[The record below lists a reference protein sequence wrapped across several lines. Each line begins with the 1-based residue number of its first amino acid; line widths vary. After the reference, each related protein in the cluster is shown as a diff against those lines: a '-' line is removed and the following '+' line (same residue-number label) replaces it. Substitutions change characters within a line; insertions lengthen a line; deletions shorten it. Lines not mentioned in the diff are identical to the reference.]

1 MILVIDNRSYLVLST
16 WKSKNQ
22 CRQQP
27 SLIFFRIKKKF
38 PLKLLQLF
46 DVKANDNQ
54 VHILISAMIILPWE
68 LYFCTTFPFV
78 KVQTFF
84 FFHSVM
90 PDSKDG
96 TNILIWGNLK
106 FQISVVHGEVC
117 RPSDKMCN
125 SNYNVWFCVVEFFIK
140 WHFTKTWKKS
150 NWAQQESNLW
160 SLDCLLKWSAFEI
173 SEIY

>member
-1 MILVIDNRSYLVLST
+1 MTVIDNRTYLVLST
-16 WKSKNQ
+16 WKSRNQ

-27 SLIFFRIKKKF
+27 SLIFFRIKKEV

-54 VHILISAMIILPWE
+54 VQILISAMIILPWE

-117 RPSDKMCN
+117 RLSDKMCN
-125 SNYNVWFCVVEFFIK
+125 SNYYNVWFCVVEFFIK
-140 WHFTKTWKKS
+140 WHFTKTWKKIQLGS
-150 NWAQQESNLW
+150 AGVKPVM
-160 SLDCLLKWSAFEI
+160 DCLLKWSAFEI